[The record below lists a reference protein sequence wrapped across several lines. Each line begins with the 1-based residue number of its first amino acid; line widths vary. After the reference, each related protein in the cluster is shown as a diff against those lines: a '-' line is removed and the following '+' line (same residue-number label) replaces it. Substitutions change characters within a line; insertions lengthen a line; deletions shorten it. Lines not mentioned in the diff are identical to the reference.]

1 MTSYSQNDFK
11 KYICTQKSNRWAG
24 WVAFVLS
31 FIDLSVKVDRDSNR
45 MNSLLVWTGK
55 ILWLSSQLW
64 KLLAKNSETWLQWHL
79 EQNQQFYP
87 LWTSRMELEGSRS
100 C

>member
-1 MTSYSQNDFK
+1 MWRWQTSYSQNDFK

-45 MNSLLVWTGK
+45 MNSLIVWTGK
-55 ILWLSSQLW
+55 ILWLIGCTSDPAGLPKSSFSVNNITE
-64 KLLAKNSETWLQWHL
+64 K
-79 EQNQQFYP
+79 
-87 LWTSRMELEGSRS
+87 SRPFLDF
-100 C
+100 